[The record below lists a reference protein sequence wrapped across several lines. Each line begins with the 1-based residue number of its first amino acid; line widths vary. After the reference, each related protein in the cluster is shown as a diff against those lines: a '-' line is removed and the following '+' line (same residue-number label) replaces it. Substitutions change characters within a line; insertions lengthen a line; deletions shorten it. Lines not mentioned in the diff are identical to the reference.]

1 MYRLI
6 IAEDERFVRKERT
19 KSISKKRKR
28 LKKGQKRLLLLVLP
42 FVAYFV
48 IFSYIPIAGWA
59 LAFMNYKPGINCRS
73 RGQRSWDFGKG
84 RGNFCLDKL

>member
-48 IFSYIPIAGWA
+48 IFPYIPIAGWA
-59 LAFMNYKPGINCRS
+59 LAFMNYKPGIPLSETRAAFVGLWE
-73 RGQRSWDFGKG
+73 R
-84 RGNFCLDKL
+84 

>member
-48 IFSYIPIAGWA
+48 IFSYI
-59 LAFMNYKPGINCRS
+59 R
-73 RGQRSWDFGKG
+73 
-84 RGNFCLDKL
+84 